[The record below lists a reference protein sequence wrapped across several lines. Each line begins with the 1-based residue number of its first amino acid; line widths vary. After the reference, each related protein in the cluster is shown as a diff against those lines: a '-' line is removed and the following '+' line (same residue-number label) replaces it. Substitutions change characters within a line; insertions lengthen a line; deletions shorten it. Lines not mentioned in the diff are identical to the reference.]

1 MVDIMDDLTLSFP
14 FTKVDQARRVVT
26 GIATADNIDPAGDI
40 IDFDAS
46 KEAFENWT
54 GNIREMHQPEA
65 VGKALTYRP
74 VKVPYNGKIYDGIE
88 VEAYISKGAENT
100 WEKVLDGTLRG
111 FSVGGKTLKKDV
123 SQDKHSGRQGT
134 GIKKY
139 KLHEL
144 SLVDNPGNPAAQI
157 SLIKRA
163 EDGSLEYALQK
174 YDVYYCEK
182 DEVASVDNVV
192 CNTCSGEMD
201 LVGSVEN
208 TDSDIIRKFVSS
220 ILAER
225 IQIQEENMAELLNKT
240 NDDNVS
246 SMELTKEQ
254 QDGIL
259 AKFAKN
265 LFGSGSEEATLV
277 EATVAPAPVINIY
290 NTPAEIQKSADEVV
304 TEETEEVT
312 EVSDVEKSADEITK
326 EGNEMDLDILKAALG
341 ELLDEKLTVV
351 KDEIQASVDEKIEG
365 IQKSVDEAKEET
377 ASALSEVSD
386 KVEKVEESG
395 AFKKSI
401 DATDE
406 TDESDLEKSEG
417 GFWDG
422 VWVHPELVK
431 ALGYES

>member
-1 MVDIMDDLTLSFP
+1 MVDSMDDLTLSFP

-40 IDFDAS
+40 IDFNAS
-46 KEAFENWT
+46 VEAFENWT

-74 VKVPYNGKIYDGIE
+74 VKVPYNGQIYDGIE

-163 EDGSLEYALQK
+163 DDGSLEYALQK

-246 SMELTKEQ
+246 SMELTEDQK
-254 QDGIL
+254 DSILTKL
-259 AKFAKN
+259 AKS
-265 LFGSGSEEATLV
+265 LFGSDKEEATLV
-277 EATVAPAPVINIY
+277 EAAAAPAPIINIY
-290 NTPAEIQKSADEVV
+290 NTPVELEKKADAEASDEEADE
-304 TEETEEVT
+304 EEADDE
-312 EVSDVEKSADEITK
+312 SVEKSADSTE
-326 EGNEMDLDILKAALG
+326 EGNEMDLDILKGVLG

-377 ASALSEVSD
+377 ASALTEVSE

-401 DATDE
+401 DASDE
-406 TDESDLEKSEG
+406 EQEDLEKSEG
-417 GFWDG
+417 SFWG
-422 VWVHPELVK
+422 GIWVAPDLAK